1 MGHVTDSIDS
11 KVGMWVMSQTARWVC
26 GSCDRQQGGYVGHVT
41 DRRSMPTG
49 LHTCESVCHI

>member
-1 MGHVTDSIDS
+1 MGHVTDS
-11 KVGMWVMSQTARWVC
+11 KVGIC